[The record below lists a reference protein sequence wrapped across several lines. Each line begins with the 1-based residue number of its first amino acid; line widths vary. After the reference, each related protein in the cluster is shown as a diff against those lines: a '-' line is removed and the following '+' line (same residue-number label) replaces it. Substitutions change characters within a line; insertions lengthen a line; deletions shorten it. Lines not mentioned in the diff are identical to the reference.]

1 MQSDNIAALAAA
13 LSKAQGA
20 IVGARKDSANPF
32 YKSKYAD
39 LSSVWEACRQPL
51 AANGLCVVQAIDII
65 GERPVLISTLAHS
78 SGEWIK
84 SIAPVLTKDDS
95 PQALASALTYARRM
109 ALSALVGVP
118 AIDDDGEAAQGRQ
131 SSPPPP
137 ALDASVLTQI
147 EACATIADLNA
158 LYRKLDAATRSAHA
172 AAFAARKKAL

>member
-1 MQSDNIAALAAA
+1 MQSDSIAALAAA

-20 IVGARKDSANPF
+20 IIGARKDSANPF

-131 SSPPPP
+131 SPPPP

-147 EACATIADLNA
+147 EACETVTDLNA
-158 LYRKLDAATRSAHA
+158 LYRKLDPSTRQTHA
-172 AAFAARKKAL
+172 AAFAARKKGL

>member
-13 LSKAQGA
+13 LARAQGA

-32 YKSKYAD
+32 FKSRYAD
-39 LSSVWEACRQPL
+39 LASVWEACRAPL
-51 AANGLCVVQAIDII
+51 AANELCVVQAIDII

-84 SIAPVLTKDDS
+84 SITPVLSKDDS
-95 PQALASALTYARRM
+95 PQAFASALTYARRIS
-109 ALSALVGVP
+109 LSALVGVS

-131 SSPPPP
+131 SLPPP
-137 ALDASVLTQI
+137 ALDAQVLTQI
-147 EACATIADLNA
+147 EACATVADLNA
-158 LYRKLDAATRSAHA
+158 LYRKLDTSARSQHA